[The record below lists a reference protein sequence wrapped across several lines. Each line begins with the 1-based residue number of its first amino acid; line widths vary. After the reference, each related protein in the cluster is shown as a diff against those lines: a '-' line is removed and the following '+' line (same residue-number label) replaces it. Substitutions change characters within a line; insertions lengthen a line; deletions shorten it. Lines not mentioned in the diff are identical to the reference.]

1 MYMEPCIPLPLEQEV
16 LDDVVDKARD
26 WALMHGVGM
35 RRKDNF
41 SKDSLS
47 FAPFLLLPSTF
58 PRTEF
63 ERSLRLQTVL
73 NELVHRVAHDYEFLH
88 QSLSNAC
95 KVDEF
100 TRRLFEIYEAVRK
113 EGGAQSLSLGLVRSD
128 LMLESGCLKG
138 SACKRHRN
146 VPRGPYCCW
155 KQVEVNTIASGFG
168 WLGPEVS
175 MGLLRSDYFFD
186 EPRNS
191 VKQVE
196 INTIASSFG
205 ALSTVLVHAHRYILA
220 ELGHQDKLE
229 HLPDNNALQG
239 LCGGMLKAWSIYG
252 RESAAILFIIEDVT
266 YNICDQRFH
275 EFEIRKMN
283 PKVKVIRKNLTEVG
297 MKGSIDSER
306 RLFIDDVEV
315 AVIYFRSGY
324 APEQYHSDLEWSA
337 RLLMERSLAIK
348 SPSIHYHLAGS
359 KKVQQELARPG
370 VLEKYLNN
378 SEDIESIQGI
388 FTGLF
393 SLDRNEAGDQA
404 LNMALQNP
412 NNYVLKPQR
421 EGGGNNIYG
430 EEIKE
435 FLMKIKDSD
444 ERSAWILMEKI
455 SPPLQRN
462 YMIRPTLKEPMF
474 TDVVSELGV
483 FGVIIGDST
492 NVLVNEL
499 SGHMLRTKVCSAN
512 EGGVASGLGA
522 LDSVYLEDFSGNPA

>member
-1 MYMEPCIPLPLEQEV
+1 MYMDTCIPLPLEQEV
-16 LDDVVDKARD
+16 LDDVVDKAKD

-41 SKDSLS
+41 SKESLS

-58 PRTEF
+58 PRAEF
-63 ERSLRLQTVL
+63 DRSLKLQTLL
-73 NELVHRVAHDYEFLH
+73 NELVHRVAHDYDFLH

-100 TRRLFEIYEAVRK
+100 TRRLFEIYDTVRQ
-113 EGGAQSLSLGLVRSD
+113 EGVAQ
-128 LMLESGCLKG
+128 
-138 SACKRHRN
+138 
-146 VPRGPYCCW
+146 
-155 KQVEVNTIASGFG
+155 
-168 WLGPEVS
+168 EVS

-229 HLPDNNALQG
+229 RLPDNNALQG

-252 RESAAILFIIEDVT
+252 RDSAGILFIIEDVT

-283 PKVKVIRKNLTEVG
+283 PNVKVLRKNLTEIG
-297 MKGSIDSER
+297 ARGIIDSEK
-306 RLFIDDVEV
+306 RLLIDGVEI

-324 APEQYHSDLEWSA
+324 APEQYHSELEWKA

-348 SPSIHYHLAGS
+348 CPSIHYHLAGS

-370 VLEKYLNN
+370 VVEKYLNN
-378 SEDIESIQGI
+378 LEDIESIKGI

-393 SLDRNEAGDQA
+393 PLDRNEAGDQA

-430 EEIKE
+430 DDIRE

-455 SPPLQRN
+455 TPPLQRN

-474 TDVVSELGV
+474 TDVVSELGI
-483 FGVIIGDST
+483 FGVIIGDAT
-492 NVLVNEL
+492 NIMVNEL

-522 LDSVYLEDFSGNPA
+522 LDSVYLEDIISNGNPV